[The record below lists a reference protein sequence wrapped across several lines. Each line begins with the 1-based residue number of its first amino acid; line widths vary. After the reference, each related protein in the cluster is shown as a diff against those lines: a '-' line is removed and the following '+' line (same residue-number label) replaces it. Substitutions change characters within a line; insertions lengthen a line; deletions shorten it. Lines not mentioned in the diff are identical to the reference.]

1 MDKIEET
8 VEKKRI
14 KWWEWLIIIVLILSL
29 SIISVLLYARYVGT
43 KNIKTNE
50 IKLVASSL
58 TDEWK
63 GFKIVHISDIQYGK
77 STSEKDLK
85 KLVEKVNLTKPDII
99 VLTGDLINSE
109 AVLEENDISI
119 LTNFLN
125 DLKATMKKYAVSG
138 DNDNFFSEYETIIQ
152 NGGFINLDN
161 DFDTIYNGDLNYI
174 LISGIG
180 NDFNENSLLDMNKF
194 LSEEEKKP
202 LYKILL
208 IHKPDLID
216 QLEESFDLVLAGHSL
231 NGLVNLPIIGPLYLE
246 DGAKKYYKGFYELEN
261 TKLYVSN
268 GIGTNKYSFRL
279 FNHPSFNFYR
289 ITNKQ

>member
-8 VEKKRI
+8 VEKKQF
-14 KWWEWLIIIVLILSL
+14 KWWKWLIIIIVSITIF
-29 SIISVLLYARYVGT
+29 IISVLLYARYIGT

-50 IKLVASSL
+50 IKLVATTL
-58 TDEWK
+58 TEEWK
-63 GFKIVHISDIQYGK
+63 GFKIAHISDIQYGK
-77 STSEKDLK
+77 STNEKDLK
-85 KLVEKVNLTKPDII
+85 KLIEKVNLTKPDII

-109 AVLEENDISI
+109 AILEENDITI

-138 DNDNFFSEYETIIQ
+138 DNDYSFSEYETILQ

-180 NDFNENSLLDMNKF
+180 NDFNENSLLDMNHF
-194 LSEEEKKP
+194 LSETEIKP

-208 IHKPDLID
+208 VHQPDLID
-216 QLEESFDLVLAGHSL
+216 QLGESFDLVLAGHSL

-246 DGAKKYYKGFYELEN
+246 DGAKKYYKNFYDLKD
-261 TKLYVSN
+261 TKLYISN

-289 ITNKQ
+289 MTNKQ

>member
-8 VEKKRI
+8 VEKKQI
-14 KWWEWLIIIVLILSL
+14 KWWKWLIIIVLILSL

-43 KNIKTNE
+43 KNIKINE

-58 TDEWK
+58 TDKWK

-138 DNDNFFSEYETIIQ
+138 DNDSFFSEYETIIQ